1 MNSIYRQVKHSGM
14 AAIALTMLAAVVI
27 LAGRASAL
35 QAQTYPLAF
44 PDPTTFVVNND
55 VSGSIAPVNAAVVG
69 DFNGDG
75 KLDAVSIN
83 SGGGEL
89 EFDVAFGNGD
99 GTFESPVVQNVFS
112 ISQPTPYALAV
123 GDFNDDSRLDVAVW
137 SVSGS
142 GNTSEVVIFLGNG
155 NGTFNYS
162 NTYAA
167 PNSTDFNPG
176 SNSLFVADF
185 NGDGKLD
192 LAALTPYNGVFI
204 FLGNGDG
211 TFQTAVGY
219 STVDPNHT
227 NKSTAYGLAVGDL
240 NGDGK
245 LDIAVTETS
254 GMAVLLNNGNGTFG
268 TATYYDSGI
277 APFESQMGIAIGDVN
292 GDKKNDIV
300 ITDYYGNVVLYLN
313 QGSGAFA
320 VKGVIAKLGV
330 SLPWLVSIA
339 DINGDKKMDVV
350 LTDFWG
356 EIWTFDGKGNGA
368 FTNGPV
374 YPLQYWDQAPT
385 NAILADFNGDGALDI
400 FKAGDHYWKGQVT
413 LGRGDG
419 TFQTN
424 QAYGWGITG
433 FGDNLVTADFNGD
446 GFPDV
451 AFSWAHST
459 SYMPAFGVMLGS
471 SHGALAAPTYVTY
484 LSSTCNSYPEWIA
497 TGDVNGDSKADIVAT
512 MYNYQNTGCPI
523 NEVAVFTGLGTGKF
537 KAPVFYSTGAS
548 AQSKDVFLADV
559 NGDGHPDIV
568 ISNADGT
575 ISVLLNKG
583 NGTFGTATLIGSVAA
598 LSPYLNSLA
607 IADFNGDGKLDIAAA
622 SYYPGSYNNNVYIL
636 LGKGDGTFQA
646 PITVAAAPQY
656 SYTNA
661 LATGDFNKDG
671 KTDLLVTLGPSQCSS
686 SYHGAAAYAFL
697 QGHGDGTFT
706 ASSPVCTGGD
716 YPLYPVVGDF
726 NGDGKLDAFIPMLE
740 EYGTVSGPVLL
751 QGNGDGAFDRIGEFY
766 VGATSHA
773 AVVADFNGDGMT
785 DIAVLNDDDFAV
797 ANLISFVTVMT
808 NSTQPVSVSPLSLN
822 FGSVAVGKSKSLT
835 VILTNNQSST
845 LTIDSITLGGADP
858 GDFSATTNCGSSR
871 KAGWECTIT
880 VKYTAAAIGV
890 HTATLTI
897 TDSAGTQTVQLNGG
911 VNPKPAITTLAPS
924 SALAG
929 GAGFTLTVNGT
940 GFTST
945 SVVNWAGSPRTTT
958 FVSDIE
964 IQATINAA
972 DIAKAGTFKVTVTN
986 PAPGGGTSA
995 ASNFVVDNP
1004 VPTLISISPSSAT
1017 HGGPAF
1023 TLTANGTGYNSA
1035 SVIEWKGVKLTTT
1048 HVSNI
1053 KLTATVPA
1061 KDIKTAGTAAVTVVN
1076 PTPGGGTS
1084 AAITFTIN

>member
-1 MNSIYRQVKHSGM
+1 MVSMKIGLSAESPKASRSRLMALLMPRSKSTKTSPGQRAWRNSSRVTTSLGRLSRTSRARNGRSWIRTLTPLRRSSPARRSASNTPKRISTGDACAEPIGRRSCGGGILSLPPRRSLRTGPFGPLFRPPPPDKKFFQVHVRKVLIALRARRTRVISRLLTAARLWVKVGPDPDYVIPTRKTVSSVIPRRRHMNSIYLQVKHSGM
-14 AAIALTMLAAVVI
+14 AAIALTMLAAVVL
-27 LAGRASAL
+27 LAGMAIPA
-35 QAQTYPLAF
+35 QAQNHPPAFFPYPS
-44 PDPTTFVVNND
+44 TFVLSNE
-55 VSGSIAPVNAAVVG
+55 VSGSVSPINAAAVG

-75 KLDAVSIN
+75 KLDVVSIN
-83 SGGGEL
+83 SGGAEFEL
-89 EFDVAFGNGD
+89 DVAIGNGD
-99 GTFESPVVQNVFS
+99 GTFQYPIVQNVFS
-112 ISQPTPYALAV
+112 ISQPTPYAIAV
-123 GDFNDDSRLDVAVW
+123 GDFNGDGRLDLALW
-137 SVSGS
+137 GISGP

-155 NGTFNYS
+155 NGTLKYS

-167 PNSTDFNPG
+167 PNSTDLYPG

-211 TFQTAVGY
+211 TFKPAVGY
-219 STVDPNHT
+219 STVDPNYPSKT
-227 NKSTAYGLAVGDL
+227 DAVGMAVGDL

-245 LDIAVTETS
+245 LDIAVTENS

-313 QGSGAFA
+313 QGGGKFA

-356 EIWTFDGKGNGA
+356 EIWTFYGKGNGT
-368 FTNGPV
+368 FTAGPV
-374 YPLQYWDQAPT
+374 YPLQWWDRPPS
-385 NAILADFNGDGALDI
+385 NVILADFNGDGALDI
-400 FKAGDHYWKGQVT
+400 FKAGDHYWKGQVA

-424 QAYGWGITG
+424 QAYGRGVTG
-433 FGDNLVTADFNGD
+433 FGHNLVTADFNGD

-484 LSSTCNSYPEWIA
+484 LSSTCSSSYPEWIA
-497 TGDVNGDSKADIVAT
+497 TGDVNGDGKADIAAT
-512 MYNYQNTGCPI
+512 IYNYQNTGCPM

-537 KAPVFYSTGAS
+537 SKPVFYSTGAS
-548 AQSKDVFLADV
+548 VQSNDVFLADV

-583 NGTFGTATLIGSVAA
+583 KGTFGTASLITSLAA
-598 LSPYLNSLA
+598 LSPHLNALA

-622 SYYPGSYNNNVYIL
+622 SYYPGSYSNYVYVL

-656 SYTNA
+656 NYTNT
-661 LATGDFNKDG
+661 LAAGDFNHDG
-671 KTDLLVTLGPSQCSS
+671 KMDLLVTLEAQCSGYNGS
-686 SYHGAAAYAFL
+686 TAYAFL
-697 QGHGDGTFT
+697 QGKGDGTFT

-716 YPLYPVVGDF
+716 YPVYPLVGDF

-740 EYGTVSGPVLL
+740 EYGITSGPVLL
-751 QGNGDGAFDRIGEFY
+751 QGNGNGTFNRIGEFY
-766 VGATSHA
+766 VGATSRD
-773 AVVADFNGDGMT
+773 AVVADFNGDGMP

-797 ANLISFVTVMT
+797 ANLISFVTVMP
-808 NSTQPVSVSPLSLN
+808 NSTDRRV
-822 FGSVAVGKSKSLT
+822 
-835 VILTNNQSST
+835 
-845 LTIDSITLGGADP
+845 
-858 GDFSATTNCGSSR
+858 
-871 KAGWECTIT
+871 
-880 VKYTAAAIGV
+880 
-890 HTATLTI
+890 
-897 TDSAGTQTVQLNGG
+897 
-911 VNPKPAITTLAPS
+911 
-924 SALAG
+924 
-929 GAGFTLTVNGT
+929 
-940 GFTST
+940 
-945 SVVNWAGSPRTTT
+945 
-958 FVSDIE
+958 
-964 IQATINAA
+964 
-972 DIAKAGTFKVTVTN
+972 
-986 PAPGGGTSA
+986 
-995 ASNFVVDNP
+995 
-1004 VPTLISISPSSAT
+1004 
-1017 HGGPAF
+1017 
-1023 TLTANGTGYNSA
+1023 
-1035 SVIEWKGVKLTTT
+1035 
-1048 HVSNI
+1048 
-1053 KLTATVPA
+1053 
-1061 KDIKTAGTAAVTVVN
+1061 
-1076 PTPGGGTS
+1076 
-1084 AAITFTIN
+1084 

>member
-14 AAIALTMLAAVVI
+14 AAVALTMLAAVTL
-27 LAGRASAL
+27 LAGMAIPA
-35 QAQTYPLAF
+35 QAQTYPVRF
-44 PDPTTFVVNND
+44 PDPSTFVVNND
-55 VSGSIAPVNAAVVG
+55 VGGSISPVAAAVVG
-69 DFNGDG
+69 DFNNDG
-75 KLDAVSIN
+75 KLDVVSMEGP
-83 SGGGEL
+83 GGYL
-89 EFDVAFGNGD
+89 EIDVAMGNGD
-99 GTFESPVVQNVFS
+99 GTFQSPVAQNLYS
-112 ISQPTPYALAV
+112 PGQHTPYAMAV
-123 GDFNDDSRLDVAVW
+123 GDFNGDGRLDVAVW
-137 SVSGS
+137 GIYAA
-142 GNTSEVVIFLGNG
+142 NTTSEVMIFLGNG
-155 NGTFNYS
+155 NGTFNYL

-167 PNSTDFNPG
+167 PNSGIVYPG
-176 SNSLFVADF
+176 SNSLYVADF

-204 FLGNGDG
+204 FMGKGDG
-211 TFQTAVGY
+211 TFQAGVGY

-227 NKSTAYGLAVGDL
+227 NDYTAYGMAVGDL

-313 QGSGAFA
+313 QGGGKFA

-356 EIWTFDGKGNGA
+356 EIWTFYGKGNGT
-368 FTNGPV
+368 FTAGPI
-374 YPLQYWDQAPT
+374 YPLQWWDRPPS
-385 NAILADFNGDGALDI
+385 NVILADFNGDGALDI
-400 FKAGDHYWKGQVT
+400 FKAGDHYWKGQVA

-424 QAYGWGITG
+424 QAYGRGVTG
-433 FGDNLVTADFNGD
+433 FGHNLVTADFNGD

-451 AFSWAHST
+451 AFSWAHSN
-459 SYMPAFGVMLGS
+459 YMPAFGVMLGS

-484 LSSTCNSYPEWIA
+484 LSSTCSSYPEWIA
-497 TGDVNGDSKADIVAT
+497 TGDVNGDGKADIVAT
-512 MYNYQNTGCPI
+512 IQNYSGTGCPM

-537 KAPVFYSTGAS
+537 TKPVFYSTGAS
-548 AQSKDVFLADV
+548 VQSNDVFLADV

-583 NGTFGTATLIGSVAA
+583 KGTFGTASLITSLAA
-598 LSPYLNSLA
+598 LSPHLNALA

-622 SYYPGSYNNNVYIL
+622 SYYPGSYSNYVYVL

-656 SYTNA
+656 NYTNT
-661 LATGDFNKDG
+661 LAAGDFNHDG
-671 KTDLLVTLGPSQCSS
+671 KMDLLVTLEAQCSGYNGS
-686 SYHGAAAYAFL
+686 TAYAFL
-697 QGHGDGTFT
+697 QGKGDGTFT

-716 YPLYPVVGDF
+716 YPVYPLVGDF

-740 EYGTVSGPVLL
+740 EYGITSGPVLL
-751 QGNGDGAFDRIGEFY
+751 QGNGNGTFNRIGEFY
-766 VGATSHA
+766 VGATSRD
-773 AVVADFNGDGMT
+773 AVVADFNGDGMP

-797 ANLISFVTVMT
+797 ANLISFVTVMP
-808 NSTQPVSVSPLSLN
+808 NSTQPVSVSPLNLN
-822 FGSVAVGKSKSLT
+822 FGSVAVGASKSLT

-845 LTIDSITLGGADP
+845 LTINSITTASGT
-858 GDFSATTNCGSSR
+858 GDFTASSNCGTSR

-880 VKYTAAAIGV
+880 VKFTPKALGAQTG
-890 HTATLTI
+890 TLTI
-897 TDSAGTQTVQLNGG
+897 KDSAGTQTVQLIA
-911 VNPKPAITTLAPS
+911 VNPKPTITTLSPPS
-924 SALAG
+924 ATHG

-940 GFTST
+940 GYLSS
-945 SVVNWAGSPRTTT
+945 SVVNWAGSPRATTY
-958 FVSDIE
+958 VSSTE
-964 IQATINAA
+964 VKATITAA
-972 DIAKAGTFKVTVTN
+972 DIAKAGAFKVTVTN
-986 PAPGGGTSA
+986 PAPGGGASA
-995 ASNFVVDNP
+995 A
-1004 VPTLISISPSSAT
+1004 
-1017 HGGPAF
+1017 
-1023 TLTANGTGYNSA
+1023 
-1035 SVIEWKGVKLTTT
+1035 K
-1048 HVSNI
+1048 
-1053 KLTATVPA
+1053 
-1061 KDIKTAGTAAVTVVN
+1061 
-1076 PTPGGGTS
+1076 
-1084 AAITFTIN
+1084 TFTVN